1 MGMTDATD
9 IALTSDQAYGLVLDN
24 GAVKVIDTS
33 AVPDQTHPKSAIVVV
48 ATQKLSG
55 LNAIAVH
62 GAMGHVLYN
71 EDTVDL
77 LDLTAPT
84 NYPKYGVSH
93 LDLKCKHITAGQTYT
108 AYGGREGIMYGR
120 ITFERCVTDQCL
132 NVKAM
137 AVGGKEDKILLF
149 VTDKHWGMI
158 EMESTV
164 LKMTKPL
171 SDEYSSVTEL
181 AYSSSNSLMFS
192 GFDKGMLI
200 TMVYNVKFEH
210 QVVID
215 TRGAVTGIAT
225 LGAIVVL
232 AAGTDVF
239 VYDVSTPTSPAKME
253 ALSFPNSKST
263 PGLLLSPDLAVF
275 LARGNYLMIVKDID
289 DTKAPATDTPQTGSP
304 RTETPPTLSPTRTSV
319 PVTDTPVTP
328 VVSEPEPRPEKETE
342 LPGQKTI
349 ERAGMA
355 ATLVSA
361 ASLSSSSTGSATR
374 LVVVSQACRTAEN
387 DEFATVLHP
396 TQLTINGSI
405 ALGAVVSNFAIIA
418 AFSVLSY
425 AVFRLADGPC
435 RHMLPVR
442 FREGIDTQGFLRFP
456 SAPLFVLQLLYQG
469 TLLGAMVLILQ
480 PVSALVFIGAICV
493 LIGCLLVP
501 IGCFVVVRESV
512 PARAY
517 YAEVES
523 DTAAWK
529 QILMGKGEWVAVE
542 RSTHWVNRWATVV
555 RPFRQDTAWFF
566 LVEMASSVALAGI
579 QAVRSESLV
588 GCGHVKLFSSVIFF
602 ILLLAEMYVSPHARL
617 RDTVGDTI
625 QLGAQSSALVLV
637 SIAYY
642 KEDTRYWTFTAANM
656 LLMSSVAVSIL
667 KAVVDGGTEAY
678 ILYSGRR
685 RKLQA
690 QVFEATDHNT
700 NPDKPRPSLISSFCS
715 PSFSFAAE
723 QREFDESL
731 FTLPAYCNSP
741 RTEYSPRAG
750 YSFCSRSPQ
759 WSPMGAGLN
768 DPLGDFISEARA
780 TTTTTPPVSCV
791 LVLSAGKSKLTEIG
805 KQTLATFPRNC
816 RRMSV
821 GSCGTSQQ
829 ARKTVAK
836 VFRIVFDPER
846 QTHLGQRATGNNLH
860 EELWWAKQRL
870 RSRASSQRG
879 VHLVVL
885 AAAAAVF
892 FSLRW
897 VEDIAD
903 DSKKKQ
909 KHRLGEMGRM
919 SFSLEAIRPMP
930 ALSKNATPG
939 Q

>member
-1 MGMTDATD
+1 MRGSCRALLLIALGCCPGVQGYWRDVGNMGMTDATD

-304 RTETPPTLSPTRTSV
+304 RTETPPTLSPTRSPATDAPATEAPATSHPLTSSPHTLSPPTSHPPTSHPPTSHPPTNHPPTKHPPTSHPPTNHPLTDSPATSHPLTPFPRTLIPSTSV

-768 DPLGDFISEARA
+768 DPLGDFISEA
-780 TTTTTPPVSCV
+780 SD
-791 LVLSAGKSKLTEIG
+791 L
-805 KQTLATFPRNC
+805 
-816 RRMSV
+816 
-821 GSCGTSQQ
+821 
-829 ARKTVAK
+829 
-836 VFRIVFDPER
+836 
-846 QTHLGQRATGNNLH
+846 
-860 EELWWAKQRL
+860 
-870 RSRASSQRG
+870 
-879 VHLVVL
+879 
-885 AAAAAVF
+885 
-892 FSLRW
+892 
-897 VEDIAD
+897 
-903 DSKKKQ
+903 
-909 KHRLGEMGRM
+909 
-919 SFSLEAIRPMP
+919 
-930 ALSKNATPG
+930 
-939 Q
+939 